1 MAAGAACTKP
11 KHIQLVGTLHSPK
24 LFNFKYNDVSVHIC
38 EHCQHILYTQSKE
51 KIFCNRDKNDIGC
64 VCKCGN
70 IVLEG
75 LKGGFAE
82 ALLGCICTYGM
93 VFVGQKFQ
101 DLCSNLT
108 KIKSRWIN
116 QL

>member
-1 MAAGAACTKP
+1 M
-11 KHIQLVGTLHSPK
+11 
-24 LFNFKYNDVSVHIC
+24 
-38 EHCQHILYTQSKE
+38 
-51 KIFCNRDKNDIGC
+51 
-64 VCKCGN
+64 
-70 IVLEG
+70 EG
-75 LKGGFAE
+75 LKGGFPE

-116 QL
+116 QLL